1 MVKNQCAQCGRE
13 LRKNLTRCRYCEDL
27 KYQAEIAS
35 PETKKIKKRQLKV
48 TLITLIKES
57 AKLSKT
63 KK

>member
-1 MVKNQCAQCGRE
+1 MANKQCAQCGRE

-35 PETKKIKKRQLKV
+35 PEPKKKRQLKV
-48 TLITLIKES
+48 ILRTLSKES
-57 AKLSKT
+57 AKQSKT